1 MPLSDSYI
9 LIVEDEYMLARDLQ
23 IELEDAGA
31 IVIGLAGSAKS
42 ALDHIRKAVRID
54 VVVLDLN
61 LGGEDAF
68 VVANALADRRIPFI
82 IASGYDNHEV
92 THRYPNAVTCNK
104 PYSVNRMIH
113 FIRLALADK
122 AENEK

>member
-31 IVIGLAGSAKS
+31 IVIGLAGSAES

-68 VVANALADRRIPFI
+68 VVANELAGRRIPFI
-82 IASGYDNHEV
+82 IASGYDNQEV
-92 THRYPNAVTCNK
+92 TLRYPNAVTFNK
-104 PYSVNRMIH
+104 PYSVNRMIN
-113 FIRLALADK
+113 FIRLALVDK